1 MRYEIKGETLPVVIC
16 YLENGEAM
24 ITERG
29 SMSWMS
35 PNMKMET
42 TSNGGFGKAFG
53 RMFAGE
59 AIFQNRYTAMGGNG
73 MIAFASS
80 FPGTIME
87 YQIAP
92 DRELIVQ
99 KSGFLA
105 SEVGVEL
112 SVFFQKRLGAGFF
125 GGEGF
130 IMQRLSGYGMAF
142 LEFDGH
148 VVEYSL
154 QPGQQIVVDTGYL
167 AAMESTCSMEIQSV
181 PGIKNMVFGGEG
193 VFNTVITGPGR
204 IWLQTMPMSD
214 VAAAILRFMPSKS

>member
-1 MRYEIKGETLPVVIC
+1 MRYEIKGETLPVVVC
-16 YLENGEAM
+16 YLEGGEQM

-42 TSNGGFGKAFG
+42 TTGGGIGKAIG

-59 AIFQNRYTAMGGNG
+59 ALEI
-73 MIAFASS
+73 
-80 FPGTIME
+80 
-87 YQIAP
+87 
-92 DRELIVQ
+92 IVQ

-105 SEVGVEL
+105 AESGVEL
-112 SVFFQKRLGAGFF
+112 SVFFQKKLGSGFF

-130 IMQRLSGYGMAF
+130 IMQRLSGQGTAF

-148 VVEYSL
+148 VVDYEL

-167 AAMESTCSMEIQSV
+167 AAMEGTCSIEVRTV
-181 PGIKNMVFGGEG
+181 PGLKNMVFGGEG
-193 VFNTVITGPGR
+193 LFNTVVTGPGR
-204 IWLQTMPMSD
+204 VWLQTMPISN
-214 VAAAILRFMPSKS
+214 VAQLILSFMPPKS